1 MRGRARALRALS
13 VVGSGG
19 GVATESPIIVG
30 VVVVALPFPFV
41 RPRESH
47 SKTRLSS
54 DKEDGDGR
62 DGGERRPS
70 ALFRIFRLLS
80 DDDAVAAD
88 QNSIRPLLTMT
99 PTPTPPVLRPP
110 TELFSPEISFRAF

>member
-1 MRGRARALRALS
+1 MRARAPGALS

-19 GVATESPIIVG
+19 DVAESPIIVG
-30 VVVVALPFPFV
+30 VVVVVALPFPFV

-54 DKEDGDGR
+54 DKEDGGG
-62 DGGERRPS
+62 GGERRPS

-80 DDDAVAAD
+80 DDAAAD

-99 PTPTPPVLRPP
+99 PTPPVLRPP
-110 TELFSPEISFRAF
+110 TE

>member
-1 MRGRARALRALS
+1 MRARAPGALS
-13 VVGSGG
+13 VVVGG
-19 GVATESPIIVG
+19 GVAESPIIAGV

-54 DKEDGDGR
+54 DKEDGGGR

-80 DDDAVAAD
+80 DDDADADAD

-99 PTPTPPVLRPP
+99 PVLRPP
-110 TELFSPEISFRAF
+110 D

>member
-1 MRGRARALRALS
+1 MRASACAGSTFRRRRRRRRRRRVAHHRWRRRRRSPLSLR
-13 VVGSGG
+13 
-19 GVATESPIIVG
+19 
-30 VVVVALPFPFV
+30 PFSV

-80 DDDAVAAD
+80 DDDAVADAD

-99 PTPTPPVLRPP
+99 PVLRPP
-110 TELFSPEISFRAF
+110 D